1 MRKESDT
8 MNILAIGAHFDDLE
22 LGCGGTLIKHVKGG
36 DNVTMLVVT
45 NSSYNGPDNKIIRKS
60 EVAYEEGKKAAGIIG
75 ARLEFLDFDTFFVPF
90 NESLTSIINRYINQL
105 KIDIIYTHWVHDI
118 HRDHHYTAKNT
129 LMAGRRVPRF
139 LMYRSNYYDSEKV
152 FQGNFYSDITDEM
165 ETKIE
170 AIKVFESELK
180 RVDNKWLE
188 FFGNQNANDGQKIG
202 VKYAECFEVV
212 RYLI

>member
-1 MRKESDT
+1 

>member
-1 MRKESDT
+1 
-8 MNILAIGAHFDDLE
+8 
-22 LGCGGTLIKHVKGG
+22 
-36 DNVTMLVVT
+36 
-45 NSSYNGPDNKIIRKS
+45 
-60 EVAYEEGKKAAGIIG
+60 
-75 ARLEFLDFDTFFVPF
+75 
-90 NESLTSIINRYINQL
+90 
-105 KIDIIYTHWVHDI
+105 
-118 HRDHHYTAKNT
+118 
-129 LMAGRRVPRF
+129 
-139 LMYRSNYYDSEKV
+139 
-152 FQGNFYSDITDEM
+152 M

>member
-1 MRKESDT
+1 

-152 FQGNFYSDITDEM
+152 FQGNYYSDITDEM
-165 ETKIE
+165 EAKIE
-170 AIKVFESELK
+170 VIKVFESELK
-180 RVDNKWLE
+180 RMDYEWIK
-188 FFGNQNANDGQKIG
+188 FFMNQNANDGQKIG

-212 RYLI
+212 RYLL

>member
-1 MRKESDT
+1 V
-8 MNILAIGAHFDDLE
+8 NVLGIGAHFDDLE